1 MTKKLL
7 LLLVLLSVTLLASS
21 CKVARVFCRHNLT
34 DVVFSPT
41 CTEEGY
47 TEHTCSKCGKSFSD
61 TKVPTLPHTYTSAV
75 TAPNCTAEGYTT
87 YTCTVCSH
95 QYTDNIVA
103 KSSHRFND
111 GPCTY
116 CGAEEITEN
125 ITANTDWFN
134 EEVRT
139 FEINTKEELAGLS
152 SLVNS
157 GMISAD
163 VVIYLNADI
172 DLGFNE
178 WIPIGTAENPF
189 AATFKGEGYTI
200 SSLKISNDQDYV
212 GLFGNVTGT
221 ISDFNVVNAS
231 VYVRNSYSYVGT
243 ACGYSKNAIKNITAS
258 GFVDAKRSSY
268 VGGVAGA
275 LSDLADNVQSSVSVA
290 GTDYVG
296 GIAGMATPASAVFSK
311 LTNTGSISG
320 EICVGG
326 IFGQFNSTGSMQT
339 DYITNTGDVTGKI
352 QVGGVFGYANGNNG
366 SVIYSASVKANITG
380 EYYVGGIIG
389 RTETITIRNCTN
401 EGSTVSATSYLTNES
416 NFYVWL
422 GGYVGSGYEVVDCVN
437 TVAINYNSRGSYIG
451 GIAGY
456 LSYGA
461 TNCENTASVVGC
473 SDVGGVI
480 GYLHAAANTTTSKLK
495 NSGAVS
501 GVSAV
506 GGIIGKYD
514 SVSTSTLSAIENSG
528 SVTASG
534 NAIGGIVGYLNCTSN
549 TFTAADLKNT
559 GNVSAEKYEVG
570 GIFGYAFANQ
580 ANSIVKHCT
589 SSANITGTETVG
601 GLVGRTNLELKDCSN
616 EGTTVTATNWHTDGG
631 TDYVW
636 LGGYVGD
643 GYKVTGAVNN
653 SDITYTGTGIY
664 VGGIMGYGYQISD
677 CTNNGNISSTSSY
690 VGGIAGKMWAVGDM
704 TYANLTNNGAITGA
718 DRVGGIFGQLEQ
730 QENRAGSR
738 NNIDKHVEYF
748 TVTLNNLSNTGKVN
762 ASGAYS
768 GGITGYCYLINHG
781 SRSLYCCSSWSY
793 KCTRAGGSLL
803 YATNLSNT
811 AEVSGKSSAGEM
823 FGYFWCD
830 HNSTKST
837 LDGYTY
843 LGKVSVNGEEVET
856 ANIVGE
862 GTLLNF
868 TNGTV
873 YGAEDTE
880 EGTDATE

>member
-125 ITANTDWFN
+125 IAANTDWFN

-172 DLGFNE
+172 DLGFSE

-231 VYVRNSYSYVGT
+231 VYVRNSYNYVGT

-480 GYLHAAANTTTSKLK
+480 GYLHAAADTTTSKLK

-534 NAIGGIVGYLNCTSN
+534 NAIGGIVGYLNCASN

-559 GNVSAEKYEVG
+559 GNVSSEKYEVG

-589 SSANITGTETVG
+589 SSASITGTETVG

-664 VGGIMGYGYQISD
+664 IGGIMGYGYEISD

-690 VGGIAGKMWAVGDM
+690 VGGIAGRIQNIA
-704 TYANLTNNGAITGA
+704 TSSTNYLNLVNNGSINGI
-718 DRVGGIFGQLEQ
+718 DNVGGIFGCYVHELYH
-730 QENRAGSR
+730 GSCGG
-738 NNIDKHVEYF
+738 Y
-748 TVTLNNLSNTGKVN
+748 TLTTTISTHNFGSVNGTNYVGGIIGKVYVNNTGDYWCGGHFWSSDDHN
-762 ASGAYS
+762 SYS
-768 GGITGYCYLINHG
+768 YCRVAGNDVINCG
-781 SRSLYCCSSWSY
+781 
-793 KCTRAGGSLL
+793 T
-803 YATNLSNT
+803 
-811 AEVSGKSSAGEM
+811 VSGKSSVGEI
-823 FGYFWCD
+823 FGSFSSD
-830 HNSTKST
+830 GNSEITT
-837 LDGYTY
+837 YTV
-843 LGKVSVNGEEVET
+843 LGKIVINGEEL
-856 ANIVGE
+856 E
-862 GTLLNF
+862 GTYDVGSNTKLTLS
-868 TNGTV
+868 GREV
-873 YGAEDTE
+873 YGSTE
-880 EGTDATE
+880 EGNGATE

>member
-125 ITANTDWFN
+125 IAANTDWFN

-221 ISDFNVVNAS
+221 ISDFNIVNAS

-461 TNCENTASVVGC
+461 TNCENTASITGC

-480 GYLHAAANTTTSKLK
+480 GYLHAAANATTSKLK

-514 SVSTSTLSAIENSG
+514 SVSASTLSAIENSG

-534 NAIGGIVGYLNCTSN
+534 NAIGGIVGYLNCASN

-559 GNVSAEKYEVG
+559 GNVSSEKYEVG

-589 SSANITGTETVG
+589 SSASITGTETVG

-664 VGGIMGYGYQISD
+664 VGGIIGRASGALNN
-677 CTNNGNISSTSSY
+677 CTNSGNITSKSSC
-690 VGGIAGKMWAVGDM
+690 
-704 TYANLTNNGAITGA
+704 
-718 DRVGGIFGQLEQ
+718 VGGIFGHMSVG
-730 QENRAGSR
+730 N
-738 NNIDKHVEYF
+738 H
-748 TVTLNNLSNTGKVN
+748 LSNLTN
-762 ASGAYS
+762 SGTIKGLDEI
-768 GGITGYCYLINHG
+768 GGIGG
-781 SRSLYCCSSWSY
+781 SYHVSLYQYGYKYWVNLDALKNSGDITGNSRVGGVFGSAYFENTHNGSY
-793 KCTRAGGSLL
+793 EKYQMIG
-803 YATNLSNT
+803 TNYHNIGNISG
-811 AEVSGKSSAGEM
+811 VSE
-823 FGYFWCD
+823 
-830 HNSTKST
+830 
-837 LDGYTY
+837 
-843 LGKVSVNGEEVET
+843 
-856 ANIVGE
+856 VGE
-862 GTLLNF
+862 LIGRFVSDGASSVTTYTVLGEITINGDKLEGNYDVGYNQYLTLS
-868 TNGTV
+868 GR
-873 YGAEDTE
+873 EIHSSSEEMPE